1 MVVDEVGSQSGVR
14 RSSHPS
20 GKRTFAFVSS
30 AFLVLGIRIAGSV
43 VVVAHTVVGKCMN
56 DADMQADTLGVERV

>member
-1 MVVDEVGSQSGVR
+1 MVVDEIGPQTGVR
-14 RSSHPS
+14 HSSHPS
-20 GKRTFAFVSS
+20 GKRTSAFVPS

-56 DADMQADTLGVERV
+56 DADMQADMLGVERV